1 MPKQKTL
8 RLTTAAVLVAFS
20 LALGA
25 GSATAQD
32 KKIIIGFV
40 PENIQDPGFRAVQRS
55 MIQQL
60 GNAGEIRGGDA
71 QNSAEQQ
78 VSVVENLLSAG
89 ANCLIIRARNT
100 NTLAPVAERAKKAGV
115 PVIGIFDTFGGAD
128 VVVGFDQR
136 ELGYSSGALG
146 GRYLRENH
154 GGRGKVFVLN
164 ANSLGGTTVDRALA
178 IVDGLKATAPDAIVV
193 ANVEAFTVEKASEV
207 VSAALQAHPDVR
219 LVVTTNDAG
228 ARGALA
234 ALKNGGRAVPGQAGV
249 VAIAGEGTIETLQ
262 LIRNGEIY
270 GTTSAALLEIGAKA
284 VEVCQQLLAGKQ
296 TDKRINFSPLPVL
309 TRTNVGDQFQKIEN
323 LNKIPVR

>member
-1 MPKQKTL
+1 MTMPNAL
-8 RLTTAAVLVAFS
+8 RVTTAAGLVALF
-20 LALGA
+20 LAVGA
-25 GSATAQD
+25 GEAIAQT
-32 KKIIIGFV
+32 KKILIGFV

-60 GNAGEIRGGDA
+60 GDAGEIRGGDA

-78 VSVVENLLSAG
+78 VNVVENLLAAG

-100 NTLAPVAERAKKAGV
+100 NTLEPVAQRAKRAGV

-136 ELGYSSGALG
+136 ELGYSSGVLG
-146 GRYLRENH
+146 GKFLRENF

-164 ANSLGGTTVDRALA
+164 ANSLGGTTVDRAVA
-178 IVDGLKATAPDAIVV
+178 IVDGLKATAPDAVV
-193 ANVEAFTVEKASEV
+193 AANVEAFSVEKASEV
-207 VSAALQAHPDVR
+207 VAAALQAHPDVR

-234 ALKNGGRAVPGQAGV
+234 ALKNAGRSIPSQAGV
-249 VAIAGEGTIETLQ
+249 VAIAGEGTMETLQ
-262 LIRNGEIY
+262 LIKSGQIY

-284 VEVCQQLLAGKQ
+284 VEVCQQMLAGKQ
-296 TDKRINFSPLPVL
+296 TEKRINFSPLPVL
-309 TRTNVGDQFQKIEN
+309 VQSNVDAQFSKIEG